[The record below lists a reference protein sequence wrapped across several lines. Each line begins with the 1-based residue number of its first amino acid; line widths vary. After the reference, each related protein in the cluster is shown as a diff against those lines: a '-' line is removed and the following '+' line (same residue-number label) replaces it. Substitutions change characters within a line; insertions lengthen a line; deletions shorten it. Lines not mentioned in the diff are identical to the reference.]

1 MMKKLLALLL
11 ALLTLASF
19 AACKKAD
26 DEENDLDDYL
36 HEEVV
41 HTSYIDGE
49 SEFYF
54 ERVDSESVAIV
65 GYSGPNKLHEITV
78 PSVVYTGED
87 KEATA
92 KKVVR
97 IDDEAFKNVS
107 SIKKATIPEGVTSIG
122 RYAFAYCAHLE
133 TVVLPTSL
141 ASIEYGAF
149 LESGL
154 TALTFPANGALT
166 AIESATFWKCNSLKE
181 VTIPG
186 YIKTIG
192 EGAFLKCE
200 SLEKV
205 ILSEGVETVG
215 DMAFVNCTNLAELQ
229 LPSTLKTGDDPLE
242 DLAFLGSEK
251 LTADGVRVPEATA
264 LPEGS
269 KLLEYVENMKDYL
282 KSSDEVVV
290 PEEQ

>member
-19 AACKKAD
+19 AACKKEEEKED
-26 DEENDLDDYL
+26 DLNKYL
-36 HEEVV
+36 KEEVV
-41 HTSYIDGE
+41 YTSYKD
-49 SEFYF
+49 SKSVFHF

-65 GYSGPNKLHEITV
+65 GYEGPTELHEITV

-87 KEATA
+87 KEKDAIA
-92 KKVVR
+92 VSA
-97 IDDEAFKNVS
+97 IADEAFKNVS
-107 SIKKATIPEGVTSIG
+107 SIKKVTIPEGITSIG
-122 RYAFAYCAHLE
+122 KYAFAYCAHLE
-133 TVVLPTSL
+133 TVVMPVSL
-141 ASIEYGAF
+141 ETIGYGAF

-154 TALTFPANGALT
+154 TALTFPENSKIT
-166 AIESATFWKCNSLKE
+166 AIDGATFWRCDNLKE

-186 YIKTIG
+186 HIKTIG
-192 EGAFLKCE
+192 DAAFFECA

-205 ILSEGVETVG
+205 VLAEGVEKVG
-215 DMAFVNCTNLAELQ
+215 EMAFVKCINLAELH
-229 LPSTLKTGDDPLE
+229 LPSTLQVGTDPLD

-251 LTADGVRVPEATA
+251 LTADGVRVPEETA

-282 KSSDEVVV
+282 KSADEVVES
-290 PEEQ
+290 EEQ